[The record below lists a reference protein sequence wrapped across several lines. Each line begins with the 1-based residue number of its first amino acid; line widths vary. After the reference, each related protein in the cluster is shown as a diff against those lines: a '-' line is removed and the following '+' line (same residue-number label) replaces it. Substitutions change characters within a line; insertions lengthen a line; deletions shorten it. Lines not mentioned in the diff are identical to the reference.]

1 MKKRLR
7 FVITV
12 ILIIL
17 GTGAVAEGETTEKKR
32 TFLFYFGAGGAFV
45 FYGTEV
51 DNMQMLTSPGLDHVT
66 VYMDIAFG
74 WAVQSNTYILLTA
87 NGVADYGD
95 WFFGDIQKNT
105 YLYGVSWYPF
115 TTGLVLGA
123 EAGGARMVTFYGNA
137 QMVRSPWGY
146 GLGVAIAYDFARKPT
161 GFSLVLGLKP
171 AYSVIGSDRVCL

>member
-1 MKKRLR
+1 MRPRLR
-7 FVITV
+7 FLITV
-12 ILIIL
+12 MLIIL
-17 GTGAVAEGETTEKKR
+17 GTGAFAEGETTEKKR
-32 TFLFYFGAGGAFV
+32 SFLFQFGVGGA
-45 FYGTEV
+45 YISYDAET
-51 DNMQMLTSPGLDHVT
+51 DYILASSGLNHIT
-66 VYMDIAFG
+66 VYLDIAFG